1 LQPLSITL
9 IAAWLRFKKF
19 IKKLTPESKINNLK
33 IKLMINVHFQ
43 SVNYKADKKLKDFA
57 KKRIEKLSLF
67 YNQIIEVYVFTKVE
81 NNSDGINK
89 WTELKIG
96 IPGDDIVVKKISKS
110 FEESINSAADS
121 AERILKRR
129 KEKERI
135 S

>member
-1 LQPLSITL
+1 
-9 IAAWLRFKKF
+9 
-19 IKKLTPESKINNLK
+19 
-33 IKLMINVHFQ
+33 MHFQ

-67 YNQIIEVYVFTKVE
+67 YNQIIEVLVFTKVE

-135 S
+135 L

>member
-1 LQPLSITL
+1 
-9 IAAWLRFKKF
+9 
-19 IKKLTPESKINNLK
+19 
-33 IKLMINVHFQ
+33 MHFQ

-67 YNQIIEVYVFTKVE
+67 YNQIIEVFVFKKVE

-135 S
+135 L

>member
-1 LQPLSITL
+1 
-9 IAAWLRFKKF
+9 
-19 IKKLTPESKINNLK
+19 
-33 IKLMINVHFQ
+33 MINVHFQ
-43 SVNYKADKKLKDFA
+43 SVNYKADKKLKEFA

-81 NNSDGINK
+81 NSSDGINK

>member
-1 LQPLSITL
+1 
-9 IAAWLRFKKF
+9 
-19 IKKLTPESKINNLK
+19 
-33 IKLMINVHFQ
+33 MHFQ

-67 YNQIIEVYVFTKVE
+67 YNQIIEVFVFTKVE
-81 NNSDGINK
+81 NNYDGINK

-135 S
+135 L

>member
-1 LQPLSITL
+1 
-9 IAAWLRFKKF
+9 
-19 IKKLTPESKINNLK
+19 
-33 IKLMINVHFQ
+33 MNVHFQ

-81 NNSDGINK
+81 NSSDGINK

-135 S
+135 L